1 MSFDKFVRETYEYL
15 KCKGLNF
22 EVSLHAANLKGKCH
36 EFWVFFFIGLM
47 CLHDHNNDVYSLV
60 FFKKNYS
67 LRYELSKMAIFC
79 FLPCYFL
86 PVGVAK
92 RDVIG
97 GIDADK
103 SIPL

>member
-1 MSFDKFVRETYEYL
+1 MIQFQAK
-15 KCKGLNF
+15 
-22 EVSLHAANLKGKCH
+22 AMLKGKCH

-60 FFKKNYS
+60 FLKKNYS

-97 GIDADK
+97 GLMQINPFLYRGK
-103 SIPL
+103 